1 MTNVA
6 PCLQKSI
13 DEAMLAGA
21 SIKDA
26 GNTATAP
33 TDTNIAGD
41 VASIKAILET
51 MVRSMHG
58 MEGRMQGMEGSMQ
71 GMEGRMQG
79 MEGRMQGMEGRM
91 QGMEDRTVEMDVRL
105 TGRIDNVMTRLGQ
118 VELRYATYGF

>member
-1 MTNVA
+1 M
-6 PCLQKSI
+6 QKSI

-79 MEGRMQGMEGRM
+79 MEGRMQGME
-91 QGMEDRTVEMDVRL
+91 DRTVEMDVRL